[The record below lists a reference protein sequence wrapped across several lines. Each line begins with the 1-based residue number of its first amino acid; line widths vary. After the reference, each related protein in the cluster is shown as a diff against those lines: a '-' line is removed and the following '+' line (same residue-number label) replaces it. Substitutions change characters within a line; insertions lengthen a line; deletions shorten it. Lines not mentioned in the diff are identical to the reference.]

1 MEVDIMFNKGV
12 FTRMTIAAAVSGLA
26 LTTALAQSSPPAPT
40 EKAPSATTT
49 SPNAGTNGA
58 ATPKATDSKASTDTK
73 GTSSMASAAP
83 MIVTTQSPDQ
93 LLASKFKGTDVIGV
107 DGKKIG
113 DIDDVLFE
121 KDGRVSAYVIGVG
134 GVLGIGAK
142 QIALDPSSVEV
153 IPGKNGNSDAQLKVA
168 MNKDEL
174 SKAAEFK
181 PYAPPRPATSP
192 RPATPSPMAPK

>member
-1 MEVDIMFNKGV
+1 MFNKGV

-26 LTTALAQSSPPAPT
+26 LTTALAQSTPPAPA
-40 EKAPSATTT
+40 EKAP
-49 SPNAGTNGA
+49 A
-58 ATPKATDSKASTDTK
+58 ATSAPKAGADTAPKASTDSKATTGATAS
-73 GTSSMASAAP
+73 GSMASAAP

-93 LLASKFKGTDVIGV
+93 MLASKFKGTDVIGV

-142 QIALDPSSVEV
+142 QIALDPASVEV
-153 IPGKNGNSDAQLKVA
+153 VPGKDPGNVQLKVA

-181 PYAPPRPATSP
+181 PYTPPRPAASTSP
-192 RPATPSPMAPK
+192 RPASPSPMAPK

>member
-26 LTTALAQSSPPAPT
+26 LTTARAHSSPPAPT

-93 LLASKFKGTDVIGV
+93 MLASKFKGTDVIGV

-142 QIALDPSSVEV
+142 QIAVDPASVEV
-153 IPGKNGNSDAQLKVA
+153 VPGKDAGNMQLKVA

-181 PYAPPRPATSP
+181 PYTPPRPAASTAP
-192 RPATPSPMAPK
+192 RSPSPMAPK

>member
-1 MEVDIMFNKGV
+1 MFNKNV
-12 FTRMTIAAAVSGLA
+12 LTRMTIAAAVSGLA
-26 LTTALAQSSPPAPT
+26 LTTALAQTTAPAPA
-40 EKAPSATTT
+40 EKMDKAPVTTTTPKATAPSAT
-49 SPNAGTNGA
+49 PNSNA
-58 ATPKATDSKASTDTK
+58 ATNAQAN
-73 GTSSMASAAP
+73 AAP
-83 MIVTTQSPDQ
+83 MIVSQQSPDQ
-93 LLASKFKGTDVIGV
+93 WLASKFNGTDVIGV

-113 DIDDVLFE
+113 DVDDVLFE
-121 KDGRVSAYVIGVG
+121 KDGKVSAYVIGVG

-181 PYAPPRPATSP
+181 PYTPPRPAAAPPAGTP
-192 RPATPSPMAPK
+192 ARPLKTN

>member
-1 MEVDIMFNKGV
+1 M
-12 FTRMTIAAAVSGLA
+12 
-26 LTTALAQSSPPAPT
+26 
-40 EKAPSATTT
+40 
-49 SPNAGTNGA
+49 
-58 ATPKATDSKASTDTK
+58 
-73 GTSSMASAAP
+73 
-83 MIVTTQSPDQ
+83 
-93 LLASKFKGTDVIGV
+93 LASKFKGTDVIGV

-142 QIALDPSSVEV
+142 QIAVDPASVEV
-153 IPGKNGNSDAQLKVA
+153 VPGKDAGDMQLKIA

-181 PYAPPRPATSP
+181 AYTPPRPAASTSP
-192 RPATPSPMAPK
+192 RPTTPSPMAPK

>member
-1 MEVDIMFNKGV
+1 
-12 FTRMTIAAAVSGLA
+12 
-26 LTTALAQSSPPAPT
+26 
-40 EKAPSATTT
+40 
-49 SPNAGTNGA
+49 
-58 ATPKATDSKASTDTK
+58 
-73 GTSSMASAAP
+73 

-142 QIALDPSSVEV
+142 QIALDPASVEV
-153 IPGKNGNSDAQLKVA
+153 VPGKDAGSMQLKVA